1 MVVCLVVW
9 CSCLCCAHIF
19 KYQADRTRRLEKGQP
34 PRIVKA
40 ERFVVAPVACS
51 GILGRNIYRKL
62 VNDGGQV
69 LTNSASLLIFN
80 GSKSYL
86 RQSHQMARF
95 HAIANNRTY
104 IQSSKGAP
112 AFVVDSNGH
121 YLVAP
126 EDNKTSFIDF
136 DFEPKST
143 KTLYTRIGE
152 WILVSSWIIVTIFLL
167 RNRLPLL
174 KYHL

>member
-1 MVVCLVVW
+1 
-9 CSCLCCAHIF
+9 
-19 KYQADRTRRLEKGQP
+19 
-34 PRIVKA
+34 
-40 ERFVVAPVACS
+40 
-51 GILGRNIYRKL
+51 
-62 VNDGGQV
+62 
-69 LTNSASLLIFN
+69 
-80 GSKSYL
+80 
-86 RQSHQMARF
+86 MARF